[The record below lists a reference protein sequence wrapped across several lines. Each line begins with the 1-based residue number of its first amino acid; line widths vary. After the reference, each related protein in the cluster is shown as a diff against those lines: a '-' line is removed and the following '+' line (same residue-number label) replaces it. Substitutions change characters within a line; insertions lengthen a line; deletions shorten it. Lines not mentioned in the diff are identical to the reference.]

1 MGEDVEEAG
10 DYAEEGV
17 GGEGEGDEV
26 GFFNYRRLVL
36 GVFLGG
42 LKGWGFGVWVGM
54 WIWELG
60 RIDGALSGDLGLRCR
75 M

>member
-42 LKGWGFGVWVGM
+42 LKGWGLGFG
-54 WIWELG
+54 LG
-60 RIDGALSGDLGLRCR
+60 CGFGN
-75 M
+75 